1 MKFTIILP
9 VFNAE
14 SYLKRCI
21 DSLLNQNY
29 DNYEIILINDGSTD
43 KSVEIIHSY
52 LVKTNKI
59 KFFQKKNGGI
69 GSAYNIAFQNIEGEY
84 VLFIDN
90 DDELAPFALD
100 KLNSLLSINNI
111 DIIQFG
117 IIFHEESKNYKKKSK
132 VISLELYKNS
142 NIIKYHYKKFKD
154 PILSTRVYKKE
165 LFDNIILLNQ
175 SVCIDELIFP
185 QILYKTES
193 IKFIKEYLYTAHVRR
208 DSVSRSKLT
217 KQKIIETSNV
227 FILLIKIY
235 ITKNHLFVKHIFDKY
250 YLYLIYYLKLN
261 INNIKSD
268 ELSEIL
274 SNEFFNM
281 PKPKKPFK
289 DIIIFVNS
297 IRINTLIKNNYNK
310 LYNRLTYKILTAFY
324 ELYKIF

>member
-14 SYLKRCI
+14 SYLNRCI
-21 DSLLNQNY
+21 DSLLSQNY

-43 KSVEIIHSY
+43 RSVEIIHSY
-52 LVKTNKI
+52 LKKTNKI
-59 KFFQKKNGGI
+59 KYFYKKNGGI
-69 GSAYNIAFQNIEGEY
+69 GSAYNIAFQHIEGDY

-100 KLNSLLSINNI
+100 KLNKILSIINF

-117 IIFHEESKNYKKKSK
+117 IIFLEELNKFKKKSK
-132 VISLELYKNS
+132 VINLELYLNKS
-142 NIIKYHYKKFKD
+142 IIKCHYKIFKD
-154 PILSTRVYKKE
+154 PILSSRVYKKD
-165 LFDNIILLNQ
+165 LFNNIILLNQ

-185 QILYKTES
+185 QILYKTKS
-193 IKFIKEYLYTAHVRR
+193 IKFIKEYLYTAHISTN
-208 DSVSRSKLT
+208 SVSRSKLT
-217 KQKIIETSNV
+217 IQKVLETCNV
-227 FILLIKIY
+227 FNLLIKIY

-250 YLYLIYYLKLN
+250 YLYLIYFIKLN
-261 INNIKSD
+261 INNIKSN

-274 SNEFFNM
+274 SNDFFNI

-289 DIIIFVNS
+289 DLIIYINT
-297 IRINTLIKNNYNK
+297 IRINTLIQNNYNK
-310 LYNRLTYKILTAFY
+310 FYNRLTYKILTAFY